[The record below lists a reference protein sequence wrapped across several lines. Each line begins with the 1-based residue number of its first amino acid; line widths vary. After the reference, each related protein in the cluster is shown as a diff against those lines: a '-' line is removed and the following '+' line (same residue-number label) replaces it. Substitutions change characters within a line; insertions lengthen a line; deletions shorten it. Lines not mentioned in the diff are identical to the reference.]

1 MIIFNLRFVLGYL
14 AAEGVKN
21 KGKKRSV
28 KIEIMGIY
36 FQVFS
41 RFDQRLRKFILYIGL
56 IFLPIKENQ

>member
-1 MIIFNLRFVLGYL
+1 MLGYL
-14 AAEGVKN
+14 AAEEVKN